1 MRGMRTLDPFG
12 AFKPATYL
20 SADRLTMATPN
31 ILRPTKLSP
40 YAFVYTAIFRVGLSE
55 RTCFFSLY
63 YGEAT
68 AWNLGQAFWLTVE
81 TAGQFKEYSMLV
93 TFTTDAYA
101 DITMFGDVALAM
113 LKMMGH
119 STTVPGAILAADVP
133 AALSRLTAAIEAEK
147 AAPPV
152 EDKDADE
159 PVVSLAHRALPLIDL
174 LAAAAKAESNVMW
187 K

>member
-1 MRGMRTLDPFG
+1 
-12 AFKPATYL
+12 
-20 SADRLTMATPN
+20 
-31 ILRPTKLSP
+31 
-40 YAFVYTAIFRVGLSE
+40 
-55 RTCFFSLY
+55 
-63 YGEAT
+63 
-68 AWNLGQAFWLTVE
+68 
-81 TAGQFKEYSMLV
+81 MLV

-101 DITMFGDVALAM
+101 DISMFGDVALAM

-119 STTVPGAILAADVP
+119 SATVPGAILVEDVP

-159 PVVSLAHRALPLIDL
+159 PVVSMAHRALPLINL